1 MNIRYSANALNGSL
15 QLPSYYVDLC
25 TPEDLAEIVT
35 IAHWQDHSEETPTII
50 TVVHLLE
57 VDGQDL
63 GLFEVRCEQ
72 RPVFTAS
79 QLRQA

>member
-1 MNIRYSANALNGSL
+1 MLIRYSANTLVGTLS
-15 QLPSYYVDLC
+15 LPSNYIDKR
-25 TPEDLAEIVT
+25 TAEDLAELAA
-35 IAHWQDHSEETPTII
+35 IAHWQDHPEETPTFI
-50 TVVHLLE
+50 TVVHLQD
-57 VDGQDL
+57 VDGHDL